1 VKAQWR
7 IAVQAVKQAS
17 VTSTEAKRA
26 SGVHVCDEP
35 SKTGVRR
42 RSASTPTKQ
51 HVRLLLEGVSTRGA
65 SRLSGDTVSKSVI
78 SAQWIEKSA
87 EKLEEFRSRPLHQEG
102 YLVIMLD
109 GIHLSKDQ
117 TAIVALGIRED
128 GSKEMLDFQVGSS
141 ESFEVANDLLKRLR
155 KRGLKSIAK
164 RFLAVLDGSAALEK
178 AIRNHFPTAIIQR
191 CLVHKERNLRSYL
204 SKRHHGELARLF
216 TRLRRAQG
224 KRSAQEAYDELYR
237 FLEEENAAA
246 LASLKEAGDQITAM
260 QTLEV
265 PATLHQT
272 LLSTNAIENSI
283 LNIRRRMSKV
293 NRWQTATKDERVTM
307 ADRYLASGL
316 LYAESTFRKIKGC
329 KDLPKL
335 LEALNKD

>member
-1 VKAQWR
+1 
-7 IAVQAVKQAS
+7 
-17 VTSTEAKRA
+17 
-26 SGVHVCDEP
+26 
-35 SKTGVRR
+35 
-42 RSASTPTKQ
+42 
-51 HVRLLLEGVSTRGA
+51 
-65 SRLSGDTVSKSVI
+65 
-78 SAQWIEKSA
+78 
-87 EKLEEFRSRPLHQEG
+87 
-102 YLVIMLD
+102 
-109 GIHLSKDQ
+109 
-117 TAIVALGIRED
+117 
-128 GSKEMLDFQVGSS
+128 MLDFQVGSS